1 MIKEKVKQL
10 ENLIKS
16 TDNVELKKSLREKL
30 ALIKNDKEIK
40 K

>member
-1 MIKEKVKQL
+1 MIKEKVKEL

>member
-1 MIKEKVKQL
+1 MIKEKVKEL

-16 TDNVELKKSLREKL
+16 TDNIELKRSLVKKL
-30 ALIKNDKEIK
+30 ALIKNNKEVK

>member
-30 ALIKNDKEIK
+30 TLIKNDKEIK